1 MLNIFGQ
8 GFDQQMVA
16 SGSNPRVHN
25 GAHSVNPTAH
35 YTMGHGNA
43 EGSEEANSSGPV
55 ETQRPAGH
63 EMSGHSEHPQML
75 TRPASHV
82 DEGIVRTTLKSLEH
96 PSPHLHHKGLWTI

>member
-8 GFDQQMVA
+8 GFDQEMVA
-16 SGSNPRVHN
+16 PGSNPRVKN

-55 ETQRPAGH
+55 ET
-63 EMSGHSEHPQML
+63 
-75 TRPASHV
+75 
-82 DEGIVRTTLKSLEH
+82 
-96 PSPHLHHKGLWTI
+96 